1 MKCIRVNA
9 SRQYN
14 VEIQH
19 GALAIAGE
27 ETLKATHAIG
37 KALIVSDETEFPL
50 YGETVAESVR
60 ATGYGV
66 HTFVFKGGEDTK
78 SIKTYEAII
87 AALSENRFTRSDV
100 LVALG
105 GGIVGDV
112 GGFAAATYQ
121 RGIKL
126 VQLPTTLLADVDSS
140 VGGKTAVNLPT
151 GKNQLGCFYQ
161 PSLVLCDTDAL
172 STLPEAEYKN
182 GCGEIIKYAV
192 LAGGELFSMIE
203 NADIR
208 TQYAD
213 VIARCVTI
221 KRDIVGEDEFDTGR
235 RRLLNLGH
243 TFGHAIEKCSGYSI
257 PHGAAVGIGLAMMCR
272 AAHKRGYCAADVP
285 EKVEKLLA
293 KYGMSDAADFTAQ
306 ELYDAALSHKMIAG
320 GSVSLVI
327 PEKIG
332 YAWRAEGWWRAMTRT
347 VKHGARTGGVD
358 IISSKSYA
366 HRLIILASLA
376 KSASNIE
383 CRGTSKDIE
392 ATISC
397 MNALGANIART
408 GDTIHIE
415 PITAAPEGVCELHC
429 GESGS
434 TLRFLLPI
442 VGALGAEAVF
452 IMEGRLGERPLAPL
466 DAVLGAHGMAIQK
479 QGARLCC
486 KGRRTPGE
494 SAIDGGVSSQYISGL
509 LMALPKLDADST
521 LTVTGR
527 FESGAY
533 VDITLDTLK
542 AANAAI
548 AYGEDRPH
556 YAIRGGCGYNMPALC
571 RAEGDWSNA
580 AFFLCMGALSRGG
593 ITVNGL
599 NAASCQGD
607 RQITA
612 ILRQMGADVR
622 TEGESVAVRHNKL
635 MPATVDA
642 SPIPDLIPTICA
654 LAESAMGDTRI
665 VNAARL
671 RLKESD
677 RLKSTAD
684 MLSWLG
690 VGVTELADGLIVHG
704 TGRIAG
710 GTVQSFNDHR
720 IAMAAAVAACAAEGD
735 VSIEGSEC
743 VSKSYPA
750 FFTVLDTLNTE
761 GENA

>member
-1 MKCIRVNA
+1 
-9 SRQYN
+9 
-14 VEIQH
+14 
-19 GALAIAGE
+19 
-27 ETLKATHAIG
+27 
-37 KALIVSDETEFPL
+37 
-50 YGETVAESVR
+50 
-60 ATGYGV
+60 
-66 HTFVFKGGEDTK
+66 
-78 SIKTYEAII
+78 
-87 AALSENRFTRSDV
+87 
-100 LVALG
+100 
-105 GGIVGDV
+105 
-112 GGFAAATYQ
+112 
-121 RGIKL
+121 
-126 VQLPTTLLADVDSS
+126 
-140 VGGKTAVNLPT
+140 
-151 GKNQLGCFYQ
+151 
-161 PSLVLCDTDAL
+161 
-172 STLPEAEYKN
+172 
-182 GCGEIIKYAV
+182 
-192 LAGGELFSMIE
+192 
-203 NADIR
+203 
-208 TQYAD
+208 
-213 VIARCVTI
+213 
-221 KRDIVGEDEFDTGR
+221 
-235 RRLLNLGH
+235 
-243 TFGHAIEKCSGYSI
+243 
-257 PHGAAVGIGLAMMCR
+257 
-272 AAHKRGYCAADVP
+272 
-285 EKVEKLLA
+285 
-293 KYGMSDAADFTAQ
+293 
-306 ELYDAALSHKMIAG
+306 
-320 GSVSLVI
+320 
-327 PEKIG
+327 
-332 YAWRAEGWWRAMTRT
+332 MTRT
-347 VKHGARTGGVD
+347 VKRGARTGSVD

-366 HRLIILASLA
+366 HRLIMLASLA
-376 KSASNIE
+376 KSAVDIE

-415 PITAAPEGVCELHC
+415 PISAAPEGICELHC

-486 KGRRTPGE
+486 KGRLIPGE
-494 SAIDGGVSSQYISGL
+494 YAIDGGVSSQYISGL
-509 LMALPKLDADST
+509 LMALPKLNADST

-548 AYGEDRPH
+548 AYGEDRRH
-556 YAIRGGCGYNMPALC
+556 YAIRGGCGYAMPARC

-622 TEGESVAVRHNKL
+622 TEGESVAVRRNKL
-635 MPATVDA
+635 MPVTVDA

-654 LAESAMGDTRI
+654 LAAAAEGDTRI

-684 MLSWLG
+684 MLSSLG

-750 FFTVLDTLNTE
+750 FFTALDTLNTE